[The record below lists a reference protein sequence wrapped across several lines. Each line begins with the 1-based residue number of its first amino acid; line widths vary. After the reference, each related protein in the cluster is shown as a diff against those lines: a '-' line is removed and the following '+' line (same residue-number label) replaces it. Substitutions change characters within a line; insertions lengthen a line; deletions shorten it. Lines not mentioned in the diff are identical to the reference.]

1 MSDIRERDGAPEQ
14 VERVLFN
21 METYLGYVPGYR
33 RAHARGVSFR
43 GRFEATPEA
52 RALTTAEHLQGG
64 EIPVIVRFSN
74 GDGSPYF
81 ADRTSAKKGTVLGLA
96 VRFELPSGGHGDVV
110 GLNMTTFPARHPTD
124 FTGLASAQRKGLP
137 TGLPNPIRFAL
148 FLATHPQCFRGVS
161 KILKAPTAES
171 FATQAYHGLHAFW
184 AIDAAGNRQAF
195 RYHWIPETADVPL
208 SVEQDKLWP
217 PQYLVSEIEHRV
229 ARGPV
234 AWDLVFELGESGD
247 PTDDLTKVWPDDR
260 RQVTVGRMVVER
272 LHEDP
277 DAADKIMYDPTDL
290 PAGIETSDD
299 PVLHFRSQV
308 YIESKRRRAEETKPE
323 ITSK

>member
-1 MSDIRERDGAPEQ
+1 MSDSQARDGAPEQ
-14 VERVLFN
+14 VERVLSN

-64 EIPVIVRFSN
+64 DIPVIVRFSN

-81 ADRTSAKKGTVLGLA
+81 ADRTSVKKGTVLGLA

-110 GLNMTTFPARHPTD
+110 GLNMTTFPARHPDD

-137 TGLPNPIRFAL
+137 TGLPNPLRFGL
-148 FLATHPQCFRGVS
+148 FLATHPQCLPGVI
-161 KILKAPTAES
+161 KILRAPTAES
-171 FATQAYHGLHAFW
+171 FATQSYHGLHAFW
-184 AIDAAGNRQAF
+184 AIDAEGNRRAF
-195 RYHWIPETADVPL
+195 RYHWIPETREVPM
-208 SVEQDKLWP
+208 SAEQDKLWP
-217 PQYLVSEIEHRV
+217 PQYLPSEMEHRV

-234 AWDLVFELGESGD
+234 AWELVFELAEPGD
-247 PTDDLTKVWPDDR
+247 QTSDLTKAWPKGR
-260 RQVTVGRMVVER
+260 RRVRMGRMVVER
-272 LHEDP
+272 VHEDP

-290 PAGIETSDD
+290 PAGIEASDD

-323 ITSK
+323 ITSQ